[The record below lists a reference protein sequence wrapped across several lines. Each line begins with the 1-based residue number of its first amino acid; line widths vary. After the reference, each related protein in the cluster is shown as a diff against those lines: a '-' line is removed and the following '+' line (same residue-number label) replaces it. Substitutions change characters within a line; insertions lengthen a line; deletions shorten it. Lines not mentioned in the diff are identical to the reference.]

1 MIKSILKNLAGP
13 AYQYSKIS
21 GDDLF
26 RKKNSTLNI
35 QIHMIFRSIS
45 TK

>member
-1 MIKSILKNLAGP
+1 MIKSVLKNLAGP